1 MTHLIEFAQPSSSLC
16 LFLCISI
23 YVTMMMEMMML
34 MMLIMSTTRMRMST
48 LNYSMR
54 FTKKKKGERK
64 ERHTIL
70 INEGLRKKKG

>member
-23 YVTMMMEMMML
+23 YVMMMMEM

-54 FTKKKKGERK
+54 FTKKKKGERN

>member
-23 YVTMMMEMMML
+23 YVMMMMEM

>member
-1 MTHLIEFAQPSSSLC
+1 MTHLIEFAQASSSLC

-23 YVTMMMEMMML
+23 YVMMMMEM